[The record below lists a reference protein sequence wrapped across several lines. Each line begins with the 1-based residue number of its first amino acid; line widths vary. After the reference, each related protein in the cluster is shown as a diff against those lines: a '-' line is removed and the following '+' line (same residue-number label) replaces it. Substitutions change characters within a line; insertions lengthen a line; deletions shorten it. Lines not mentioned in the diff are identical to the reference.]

1 MPVRV
6 LIPPSV
12 EAEIEAIGDYI
23 AQDNPPAALRF
34 MEKLYRRCHTTFH

>member
-6 LIPPSV
+6 IIPPAV
-12 EAEIEAIGDYI
+12 EDDIEAIGDYI

-34 MEKLYRRCHTTFH
+34 MEKLYRRCHTKYQ